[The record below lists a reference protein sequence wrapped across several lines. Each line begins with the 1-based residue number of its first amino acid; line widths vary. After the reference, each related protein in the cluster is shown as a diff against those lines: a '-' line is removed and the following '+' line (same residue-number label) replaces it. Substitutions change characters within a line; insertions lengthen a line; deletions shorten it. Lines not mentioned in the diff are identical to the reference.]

1 MKDAQTVALR
11 RARPLLG
18 TLVEVTAHGACEV
31 QLMQAVDAAFDT
43 IALVQRLM
51 SFHDAAS
58 DVGRM
63 NRLAHRAAVRVHPWT
78 WKVLRTAQ
86 RLARASAGVFDVTV
100 GGELM
105 RLGYL
110 PAAVRSNVD
119 RRARW
124 ADVRLLPGQRVRFVR
139 RLLIDLGGIAKGF
152 AVDRAVECL
161 RARGA
166 NAGLVN
172 AGGDLRGFGPVPWR
186 IHLRHPAQPGLLLP
200 FADLAS
206 GALATS
212 AGYFSRRLRHGAVHT
227 SIIDGRRR
235 IAADATFSASVAAS
249 SCMLADG
256 LTKLVVLRGHRACGL
271 VRRLGG
277 RAFIL
282 KADDADAKSV
292 SAA

>member
-1 MKDAQTVALR
+1 MSDAQTIALR

-18 TLVEVTAHGACEV
+18 TLVEVTAHGACQV
-31 QLMQAVDAAFDT
+31 RVTDAVNAAFDAM
-43 IALVQRLM
+43 ALVQRLM

-58 DVGRM
+58 DVGRV
-63 NRLAHRAAVRVHPWT
+63 NRLAHRVAVRVHPWT
-78 WKVLRTAQ
+78 WEVLRAAQ
-86 RLARASAGVFDVTV
+86 RLAHASAGVFDVTV

-110 PAAVRSNVD
+110 PSAVRGALD

-124 ADVRLLPGQRVRFVR
+124 GDVQLLPGRRVRFRR

-152 AVDRAVECL
+152 AVDQAVECL

-166 NAGLVN
+166 SAGLVN
-172 AGGDLRGFGPVPWR
+172 AGGDLRGFGPVAWR
-186 IHLRHPAQPGLLLP
+186 IHLRHPARPGMLLP

-212 AGYFSRRLRHGAVHT
+212 AGYFTRRVHHGAART

-235 IAADATFSASVAAS
+235 VACDATFSASVAAAN
-249 SCMLADG
+249 CMLADG
-256 LTKLVVLRGHRACGL
+256 LTKLVALRGHRAGGL

-277 RAFIL
+277 RAFIV
-282 KADDADAKSV
+282 KAHDTDTQPV
-292 SAA
+292 SGV

>member
-1 MKDAQTVALR
+1 MSHAETVTLR

-18 TLVEVTAHGACEV
+18 TLVEVTAYGACQT
-31 QLMQAVDAAFDT
+31 QLMHAVNAAFDT
-43 IALVQRLM
+43 MALVQRLM

-58 DVGRM
+58 DVGRV
-63 NRLAHRAAVRVHPWT
+63 NRLAHRVAVRVHPWT
-78 WKVLRTAQ
+78 WEVLRAAQ

-105 RLGYL
+105 RLGHL
-110 PAAVRSNVD
+110 PAAVRCNLD

-124 ADVRLLPGQRVRFVR
+124 GDVRLLPGRRVRFAR

-161 RARGA
+161 RAHGA
-166 NAGLVN
+166 SAGLVN
-172 AGGDLRGFGPVPWR
+172 AGGDLRGFGPVAWR
-186 IHLRHPAQPGLLLP
+186 IHLRHPARPGLLLP

-212 AGYFSRRLRHGAVHT
+212 AGYFSRRLRHGAAHT
-227 SIIDGRRR
+227 SIIDGQRRV
-235 IAADATFSASVAAS
+235 ASDATFSASVAAS
-249 SCMLADG
+249 NCMLADG

-282 KADDADAKSV
+282 KAHDTDAEPV
-292 SAA
+292 SGT